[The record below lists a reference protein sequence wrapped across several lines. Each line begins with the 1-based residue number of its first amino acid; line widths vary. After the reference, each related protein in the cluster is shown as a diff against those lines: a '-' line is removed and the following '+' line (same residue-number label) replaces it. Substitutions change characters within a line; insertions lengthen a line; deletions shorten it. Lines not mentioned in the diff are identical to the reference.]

1 MRSIGRLRASPS
13 KQTGADGTKGTGRLR
28 KLSDGSVATIRR
40 SITATRG
47 LPARA
52 ARQIRRRGRRRGDL
66 ASAIRPN
73 GATPEPDD
81 RGDTARSRK
90 ETAVT
95 SIGRTAQRGRQA
107 GERAAAREQ
116 DQVEAKPA
124 RRRAQ
129 SRRARQRRAASPQ
142 AKLGQANRR
151 QSLEQRTVQELRE
164 QAREAGI
171 QQSSSMTKDQLIK
184 ALQPSPTGGQTQ
196 TGPYEE
202 RTVQELQERA
212 AQLGIKGRSSMTK
225 EQLIKA
231 LRNHR

>member
-1 MRSIGRLRASPS
+1 VTTSSEQSGHNRRSPRRRIVGPIRASRSLGRAVVKFMPSIGRLRGSPF
-13 KQTGADGTKGTGRLR
+13 KRTGAGGKKGTARLR

-52 ARQIRRRGRRRGDL
+52 ARQIRRRAGRRGDL
-66 ASAIRPN
+66 ASGIRRN
-73 GATPEPDD
+73 GATPEPAD
-81 RGDTARSRK
+81 RGDTARSRT

-107 GERAAAREQ
+107 GERAPAREQ

-124 RRRAQ
+124 RARAQ
-129 SRRARQRRAASPQ
+129 TRRARQRRAAPPQ

-151 QSLEQRTVQELRE
+151 QGLEQRTVAELRE
-164 QAREAGI
+164 QAREA
-171 QQSSSMTKDQLIK
+171 
-184 ALQPSPTGGQTQ
+184 
-196 TGPYEE
+196 
-202 RTVQELQERA
+202 
-212 AQLGIKGRSSMTK
+212 GIKGRSSMTK

-231 LRNHR
+231 LRSHR